1 MNKQHSVPVV
11 GNGHRHFGCWLL
23 RGAMI
28 ALLLSAARPVAAQE
42 QHASKDKDSIGFGF
56 NLSKD
61 AGAKEVG
68 LPWYP
73 GAKRYKD
80 KSDDSSSVQL
90 GLWGGSSGFKLA
102 VLKLESNDTPEKIAA
117 FYRKALAK
125 YGKVLD
131 CTNTADAEH
140 TSGDHE
146 RKNSSNG
153 LDCESDRPEKSG
165 LVMKAGTKEKQHVV
179 GIQAEGSHSLFQ
191 LVYVEMRGSDSKK

>member
-1 MNKQHSVPVV
+1 MNTQHSVPVV

-23 RGAMI
+23 RSAMI
-28 ALLLSAARPVAAQE
+28 ALLLSAPRPLAAQE
-42 QHASKDKDSIGFGF
+42 QHDSKDKDSIGFGF

-102 VLKLESNDTPEKIAA
+102 VLKLESNDTPEKIAT

-131 CTNTADAEH
+131 CTNTADATH
-140 TSGDHE
+140 TS
-146 RKNSSNG
+146 
-153 LDCESDRPEKSG
+153 ESDRPEKGG

-179 GIQAEGSHSLFQ
+179 GIQAEAGHSLFQ
-191 LVYVEMRGSDSKK
+191 LVYVEMHGSDDEK